1 VTDSTIKSA
10 RRTLQVFEL
19 FAELR
24 RPAAVVEI
32 HRRLD
37 IPQSSASKLL
47 KTFRK
52 MGYLQYDS
60 NNRTYVPTLRTAV
73 LSGWLHDQWFG
84 NESMLQVMESLRNRL
99 NTSVILGI
107 QTDTHVL
114 YMLALQA
121 MVAPRPA
128 LSIGTLRPLCKA
140 AVGKALLMKK
150 TSKEIGLL
158 VRRINAE
165 EEDPKERINLNALL
179 EDLAISNKRGF
190 ALSSGAVIAG
200 VSVVAVPLP
209 LLEGQPQM
217 ALGVGAQQSWMDE
230 NLRICVSALKDC
242 LAIFRARRRSAAN
255 ISN

>member
-1 VTDSTIKSA
+1 MMDSTIKSA

-24 RPAAVVEI
+24 RPATVVEI
-32 HRRLD
+32 HRRLE

-47 KTFRK
+47 KTFLK
-52 MGYLQYDS
+52 LGYLEYNS
-60 NNRTYVPTLRTAV
+60 LHRTYVPTLRTAV
-73 LSGWLHDQWFG
+73 LSSWLHDQWFG

-121 MVAPRPA
+121 MLAPRP
-128 LSIGTLRPLCKA
+128 LLPIGTLRPICKA

-158 VRRINAE
+158 VRRINSE
-165 EEDPKERINLNALL
+165 EEDLERRINLNDLL
-179 EDLAISNKRGF
+179 EDIAISNKRGY
-190 ALSSGAVIAG
+190 ALSSGGVIAD

-209 LLEGQPQM
+209 ILAGQPQM
-217 ALGVGAQQSWMDE
+217 ALGLGAPQNWLDE
-230 NLRICVSALKDC
+230 NLDICVSALKEC
-242 LAIFRARRRSAAN
+242 LPIFHSQNR
-255 ISN
+255 